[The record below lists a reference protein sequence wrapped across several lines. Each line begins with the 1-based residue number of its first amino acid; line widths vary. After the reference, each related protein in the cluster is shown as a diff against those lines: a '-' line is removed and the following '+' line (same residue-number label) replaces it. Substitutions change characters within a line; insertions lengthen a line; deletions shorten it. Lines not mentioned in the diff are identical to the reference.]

1 VLPSWSHGAGGAVM
15 LLPPGA
21 GAVIMNYSMAPDPDP
36 YFVQE
41 LEPEAKKY
49 CICGSTAL
57 IYK

>member
-1 VLPSWSHGAGGAVM
+1 M